1 MRVKLDENMPAAL
14 AELLRSEGHETST
27 VSEEG
32 LSGADDPNVLDAAAF
47 EDRLLMTFDTDFAD
61 IRTYPPGSHAG
72 IVVFRLSD
80 QRWSVLQEPAR
91 SLLDLGVLER
101 LHGGLAIVDE
111 TRVRKLAVPTKIDR
125 LRDKGIGI
133 STHRQ
138 SNGGFLRFCSGF
150 ELP

>member
-111 TRVRKLAVPTKIDR
+111 TRVRTRRA
-125 LRDKGIGI
+125 DKD
-133 STHRQ
+133 
-138 SNGGFLRFCSGF
+138 
-150 ELP
+150 